1 MGRGVN
7 SYVEVADGVRLR
19 IRTLGNGKPVLLIH
33 GWTLAHEVWDRPM
46 QVLAA
51 AGHQAIAIDLRGHG
65 DSDAPQEGYDI
76 EQLASD
82 GAAVL
87 RAVAGGPA
95 TVVGWS
101 LGGLT
106 ALRMAHDFPELVSR
120 IVTVASVGAAHVRHE
135 AYPYGRPAGEA
146 AEAALR
152 GFEFSDR
159 IRFRRKAIGDLFKDV
174 PAPDV
179 LDWLHRVSLRTPGWV
194 AGACLS
200 TLFRTEQTALLKDIS
215 VPVSQIVGVH
225 DPGLSVDGA
234 RWVQRQVDGR
244 LIELD
249 CGHYPMLE
257 CADDFDTA
265 LLSVV

>member
-1 MGRGVN
+1 VN
-7 SYVEVADGVRLR
+7 SFVEVSNGVRLR
-19 IRTLGNGKPVLLIH
+19 TRIVGSGKPVLLIH

-51 AGHQAIAIDLRGHG
+51 AGYQAIAIDLRGHG
-65 DSDAPQEGYDI
+65 DSDAPLEGYGI
-76 EQLASD
+76 EQLAAD
-82 GAAVL
+82 GAAIL
-87 RAVAGGPA
+87 RACTTESA

-106 ALRMAHDFPELVSR
+106 AVRMAHESPGLVSGV
-120 IVTVASVGAAHVRHE
+120 VTVASVGAAHVRHE

-152 GFEFSDR
+152 GFEFADR
-159 IRFRRKAIGDLFKDV
+159 VRFRRKAISDLFKDE
-174 PAPDV
+174 PNPDV

-200 TLFRTEQTALLKDIS
+200 TLFRTEQTGLLKGIT

-234 RWVQRQVDGR
+234 RWVQGQVNGR

-257 CADDFDTA
+257 CADDFDAA
-265 LLSVV
+265 LLSVL

>member
-1 MGRGVN
+1 MN
-7 SYVEVADGVRLR
+7 SFIDVGDGVRLR
-19 IRTLGNGKPVLLIH
+19 IRTLGSGRPVLLIH

-65 DSDAPQEGYDI
+65 DSDAPLAGYGV
-76 EQLASD
+76 EQLAAD
-82 GAAVL
+82 AAAVL
-87 RAVAGGPA
+87 RAVVSVPA

-106 ALRMAHDFPELVSR
+106 ALRMAYDYPDLVSGV
-120 IVTVASVGAAHVRHE
+120 VTVASVGAAHVRHD
-135 AYPYGRPAGEA
+135 AYPYGPPAGEP
-146 AEAALR
+146 AESALR
-152 GFEFSDR
+152 AFEFADR

-174 PAPDV
+174 PAPHV
-179 LDWLHRVSLRTPGWV
+179 LDWLHGVSLRTPGWV

-200 TLFRTEQTALLKDIS
+200 TLFRTEQTALLKDIT
-215 VPVSQIVGVH
+215 VPVSQIIGTH
-225 DPGLSVDGA
+225 DPGLSVEGA
-234 RWVQRQVDGR
+234 KWVQEQVDGR
-244 LIELD
+244 LTELD

-257 CADDFDTA
+257 CPDDFDRA

>member
-1 MGRGVN
+1 MN
-7 SYVEVADGVRLR
+7 SFVEVGGGVRLR
-19 IRTLGNGKPVLLIH
+19 VRPLGSGKPVLLIH

-65 DSDAPQEGYDI
+65 DSDAPLQGYDV
-76 EQLASD
+76 EQLAAD

-87 RAVAGGPA
+87 RELATQPA

-106 ALRMAHDFPELVSR
+106 ALRLAHDFPELVSGV
-120 IVTVASVGAAHVRHE
+120 VTVASVGAAHVRHA
-135 AYPYGRPAGEA
+135 AYPYGPPAGEA

-200 TLFRTEQTALLKDIS
+200 TLFRTEQTELLKDIS
-215 VPVSQIVGVH
+215 VPVSQIIGAH

-234 RWVQRQVDGR
+234 RWVQSQVSGA
-244 LIELD
+244 LVELD

-257 CADDFDTA
+257 CADEFDSA
-265 LLSVV
+265 LLSLV

>member
-7 SYVEVADGVRLR
+7 SFVEVSDGVRLR
-19 IRTLGNGKPVLLIH
+19 TRILGSGRPVLLIH

-65 DSDAPQEGYDI
+65 DSDAPLGGYGI
-76 EQLASD
+76 EQLAAD

-87 RAVAGGPA
+87 SAVAAEPA

-106 ALRMAHDFPELVSR
+106 ALRMAHDFPDLVSGV
-120 IVTVASVGAAHVRHE
+120 VTVASVGAAHVRHE
-135 AYPYGRPAGEA
+135 AYPFGPPAGEA

-152 GFEFSDR
+152 GFEFADR
-159 IRFRRKAIGDLFKDV
+159 IRFRRKAIGDLFKDE
-174 PAPDV
+174 PAPHV

-200 TLFRTEQTALLKDIS
+200 TLFRTEQTALLKEIG
-215 VPVSQIVGVH
+215 VPLSQIIGGG

-234 RWVQRQVDGR
+234 KWVQGQVGGR

-257 CADDFDTA
+257 CADEFDAA
-265 LLSVV
+265 LLSVL

>member
-1 MGRGVN
+1 
-7 SYVEVADGVRLR
+7 
-19 IRTLGNGKPVLLIH
+19 
-33 GWTLAHEVWDRPM
+33 M

-51 AGHQAIAIDLRGHG
+51 AGHQVIAVDLRGHG
-65 DSDAPQEGYDI
+65 DSDAPLEPYDVVR
-76 EQLASD
+76 LAAD

-87 RAVAGGPA
+87 RACATEPA

-106 ALRMAHDFPELVSR
+106 ALRMAHDFPDLVSGV
-120 IVTVASVGAAHVRHE
+120 VTVASVGAAHVRHD
-135 AYPYGRPAGEA
+135 AYPYGPPAGEA
-146 AEAALR
+146 AESALR
-152 GFEFSDR
+152 GFEFADR

-174 PAPDV
+174 PATDV

-194 AGACLS
+194 ADACLS
-200 TLFRTEQTALLKDIS
+200 TLFRTEQTALLPNIK
-215 VPVSQIVGVH
+215 VPFSQIVGVH

-234 RWVQRQVDGR
+234 RWVQGQVDGR

-257 CADDFDTA
+257 CPDDFDKA
-265 LLSVV
+265 LLTLV